1 VSELLRA
8 LATLAEPPAEHTP
21 RLAQLLG
28 LSAPPAPAAYT
39 DLFVFQQTPY
49 ASAYLS
55 PDGMVGGEPRDR
67 IAGFWRALG
76 IEPPHEPDHLATML
90 GAYAAL
96 CDCAAGESEPRRHEA
111 LQRARHAFLWEHL
124 LSWVP
129 CYAQSVQRHADE
141 PFVTWARLLLEALFA
156 EAHELGAPAALPLQ
170 LRDVAGL
177 VDPRQGDPQAFLA
190 SVLAPARSG
199 MILTR
204 NGLARGAHALELGL
218 RAGDR
223 RQAVHFLLE
232 QDAAATLGWLAG
244 EARAWLA
251 LHQSLATTIGP
262 LADAWAGRAAA
273 AAALL
278 DALRLEAVEGQ
289 SA

>member
-1 VSELLRA
+1 MTELLRA
-8 LATLAEPPAEHTP
+8 LATLAEPPADQTP

-28 LSAPPAPAAYT
+28 LAAPAPAAYT

-67 IAGFWRALG
+67 VAGFWRAIG

-96 CDCAAGESEPRRHEA
+96 RDCVEGESDSRRHEA

-129 CYAQSVQRHADE
+129 CYAQAVQRHAEE
-141 PFVTWARLLLEALFA
+141 PFITWARLLLEALLD
-156 EAHELGAPAALPLQ
+156 EARRLGVPPTLPLQ
-170 LRDVAGL
+170 LRDLPAMD
-177 VDPRQGDPQAFLA
+177 DPRRADPQAFLT
-190 SVLAPARSG
+190 SILAPARSG
-199 MILTR
+199 IVLTR
-204 NGLARGAHALELGL
+204 NDLARGADALELGL

-223 RQAVHFLLE
+223 RQALRFLLE

-244 EARAWLA
+244 EARAWVR
-251 LHQSLATTIGP
+251 LHQSLAATIGP
-262 LADAWAGRAAA
+262 LADAWAVRASA
-273 AAALL
+273 AAALF
-278 DALRLEAVEGQ
+278 DALRHEALEEQ